1 MNMMND
7 KYTEIA
13 NESIRRKMNEY
24 LESMDSQDE
33 AKYDPV
39 QDTISPEA
47 MRRLAALNHVMHKI
61 ITTIHMN

>member
-1 MNMMND
+1 MVAD

-13 NESIRRKMNEY
+13 NESIRRKMDEY
-24 LESMDSQDE
+24 FESPDGQEE
-33 AKYDPV
+33 AKCDPV
-39 QDTISPEA
+39 QETVSPET